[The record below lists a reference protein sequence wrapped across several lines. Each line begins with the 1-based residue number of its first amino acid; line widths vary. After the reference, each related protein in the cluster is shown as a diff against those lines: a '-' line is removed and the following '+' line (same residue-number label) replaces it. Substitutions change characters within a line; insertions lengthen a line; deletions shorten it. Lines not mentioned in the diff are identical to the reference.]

1 MKINPFHQNPIN
13 PYKRQEAKVEQTELQ
28 KQKKADKVEISSE
41 AKEMQSLNKIQ
52 EGRQERID
60 QLKASVENGTYK
72 PDATQTA
79 ENLLKFFRQN

>member
-1 MKINPFHQNPIN
+1 MKINPIQQNPIN

-28 KQKKADKVEISSE
+28 KQKTADKVEISSE
-41 AKEMQSLNKIQ
+41 AKEMQSLNKLQ

-60 QLKASVENGTYK
+60 QLKAAVENGTYK

-79 ENLLKFFRQN
+79 DNLLKFYRQS